1 MAMARLTCCL
11 VLVASW
17 TELAPGLVLSV
28 SFLSLV
34 LVSFKWCP
42 KGRNGSSLKPRVRK
56 KCVSQT
62 HESFEDHIERR
73 ASARV

>member
-34 LVSFKWCP
+34 LVSFKLCP
-42 KGRNGSSLKPRVRK
+42 KRRNGSSRTPRVRK
-56 KCVSQT
+56 KGVSQT
-62 HESFEDHIERR
+62 HESFEDHI
-73 ASARV
+73 